1 MTQREIALQ
10 KAWESI
16 QEYCKKYKGLS
27 TQDVQFE
34 WQHEVYVWQEFGVT
48 PNGEAYFVRGG
59 HDKSRRSNNADWYYH
74 PNHNEGY
81 VFAKYP
87 CIEDIVKHWNV
98 IKTMLEKKFQTD
110 KNREIL
116 YLCKDNVIESAC
128 TCWLCNAM
136 MKLQKFT
143 I

>member
-59 HDKSRRSNNADWYYH
+59 HDKSRRSDSADWYYH
-74 PNHNEGY
+74 PKHEEGY
-81 VFAKYP
+81 VRAKYP
-87 CIEDIVKHWNV
+87 CIENIVVHWNA
-98 IKTMLEKKFQTD
+98 IKTMLEKKFQVEQSIYNF
-110 KNREIL
+110 K
-116 YLCKDNVIESAC
+116 A
-128 TCWLCNAM
+128 
-136 MKLQKFT
+136 
-143 I
+143 

>member
-59 HDKSRRSNNADWYYH
+59 HHLSRRSDGADWYYH
-74 PNHNEGY
+74 PKRKEGY
-81 VFAKYP
+81 ALAKYS
-87 CIEDIVKHWNV
+87 CIENIVTHWDT
-98 IKTMLEKKFQTD
+98 IKAMLEKKFQVEQSIYNF
-110 KNREIL
+110 K
-116 YLCKDNVIESAC
+116 A
-128 TCWLCNAM
+128 
-136 MKLQKFT
+136 
-143 I
+143 